1 MTENSN
7 SSSPATPMLL
17 LLMAIA
23 AIVVCAI
30 GIVRLYIFIICKG
43 VDLIMDCDR
52 PTIAVTQQQQ
62 ISAIGV

>member
-7 SSSPATPMLL
+7 FNSPATPMLL

-30 GIVRLYIFIICKG
+30 GIIRLYVFLICKG

-52 PTIAVTQQQQ
+52 PAIAATQQ
-62 ISAIGV
+62 ISTIGV